1 MIRSESNHNLGLMTR
16 AEVIDPKGRIVRTY
30 SDSVT
35 PGIEGKLRVVIRNRR
50 GDVTAEG
57 EHPMKSYTV
66 GFLSDLVTGHRIGID
81 NSQFGSGHGSTLN
94 GAIFAPWYQCL
105 GGKYSPVHVQQIRPI
120 SAFVTF
126 SNTSAS
132 IASSITTTTN
142 PVVLESLTTEV
153 SSIRAVFSVERSVT
167 AGSGT
172 IKEIALYGASGKM
185 IARDSFSTG
194 YAFSVGSF
202 IKITWTLDFPVSTSK
217 MMTRNWIENL
227 VQNIA
232 DAPYQNF
239 KQLDGTEV
247 TGAQSITGS
256 SFTKVGNCTGGAG
269 ADDIGI
275 VVGTSNTSVSWLDY
289 KLGSQISNGTGSG
302 QLVHAA
308 MPTASSIATIH
319 PTTGKANVVY
329 SREFS
334 NNSGAG
340 ITIKEAGLVAKTA
353 STSEGVLTA
362 GSYLLARW
370 LTQDIYVEAGYTLK
384 IYFQPQITATAEIHS
399 GLTGIIVLDDAIRK
413 SYPRLRNISMI
424 LAHAGNAGTKTWP
437 NALDYA
443 RNLSLG
449 GFTDWRLP
457 TCSGSTRV
465 DDPRDE
471 LYGLYQ
477 AKSALASLAS
487 AQGVSTDITSQTNY
501 FWSEAEYNASSAWGV
516 SFSSG
521 SVSNYNKSN
530 THYVRCVR

>member
-1 MIRSESNHNLGLMTR
+1 MIRSENNHNLGLMVR
-16 AEVIDPKGRIVRTY
+16 AEVLDPKGRIVRSY
-30 SDSVT
+30 SDSSGAVV
-35 PGIEGKLRVVIRNRR
+35 EGKLRVVIRNRH

-57 EHPMKSYTV
+57 EHPMKSYTT
-66 GFLSDLVTGHRIGID
+66 GFLSDLITGHRIGID

-105 GGKYSPVHVQQIRPI
+105 GAKYSPVYVQQIRPV
-120 SAFVTF
+120 SAFVTY
-126 SNTSAS
+126 SNTSGS
-132 IASSITTTTN
+132 IASNITTTTN
-142 PVVLESLTTEV
+142 PVVLESLTQEV

-172 IKEIALYGASGKM
+172 IKEIALYGASNKM

-202 IKITWTLDFPVSTSK
+202 IKITWTLDFPLSTTK

-232 DAPYQNF
+232 DAPFQNF

-247 TGAQSITGS
+247 TGAQAITGA

-269 ADDIGI
+269 ASDVGI
-275 VVGTSNTSVSWLDY
+275 IVGTSNSAVSWEDY
-289 KLGSQISNGTGSG
+289 KLGSQVGNGTGSG

-370 LTQDIYVEAGYTLK
+370 LTQDIYVENGYTLK

-399 GLTGIIVLDDAIRK
+399 GLTGVIVLDDAIRK

-424 LAHAGNAGTKTWP
+424 MASSVNNKTWP
-437 NALDYA
+437 QALDYA
-443 RNLSLG
+443 RSLTLPTG

-487 AQGVSTDITSQTNY
+487 AQGVSTDITSQTGY
-501 FWSEAEYNASSAWGV
+501 FWSEAENSATSAWAV
-516 SFSSG
+516 IFSYG
-521 SVSNYNKSN
+521 SVYVDTKSD
-530 THYVRCVR
+530 TSYVRCVR